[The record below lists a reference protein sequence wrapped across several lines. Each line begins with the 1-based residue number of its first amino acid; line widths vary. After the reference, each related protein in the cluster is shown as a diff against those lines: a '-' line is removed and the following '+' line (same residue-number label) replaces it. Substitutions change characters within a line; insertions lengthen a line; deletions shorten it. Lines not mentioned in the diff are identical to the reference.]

1 MTMHS
6 MVSLRSLT
14 FVLFTWLAVTLTAA
28 VPARAQS
35 SKFLVDLHAGAVPG
49 ATTFDSAKSFPLYDE
64 TAHVVTRQDIG
75 GKPMF
80 DVRVGYRLTPRIGAA
95 VSISGAQAKYDG
107 AAAATIPN
115 PLVINRDATVTQEV
129 TDMARRE
136 LGYHLQLLYF
146 VPVGDTVELTFG
158 VGPSFVQVQQPVITV
173 DVIPGTQKIDVSVPK
188 NRETVTAVNIGVDAI
203 YKITPRVGAGLFVRY
218 LNGKKD
224 FADIANV
231 SVNGTAV
238 GAGVRVNF

>member
-1 MTMHS
+1 MKMHPTIS
-6 MVSLRSLT
+6 PRSLT
-14 FVLFTWLAVTLTAA
+14 PVLFAWFAVTLTLAT
-28 VPARAQS
+28 PLRAQS
-35 SKFLVDLHAGAVPG
+35 SKLLVDLHAGAVPG
-49 ATTFDSAKSFPLYDE
+49 STTFDSTKSFPLYDE
-64 TAHVVTRQDIG
+64 TAHVATRQNIG
-75 GKPMF
+75 SKPMF
-80 DVRVGYRLTPRIGAA
+80 DVRFGYRITPKIGAG

-115 PLVINRDATVTQEV
+115 PLVINKDAAVTQDV

-188 NRETVTAVNIGVDAI
+188 NKETVTAVNIGLDAI
-203 YKITPRVGAGLFVRY
+203 YKIAPRVGAGLFVRY

-238 GAGVRVNF
+238 GASVRVNF

>member
-1 MTMHS
+1 
-6 MVSLRSLT
+6 
-14 FVLFTWLAVTLTAA
+14 
-28 VPARAQS
+28 
-35 SKFLVDLHAGAVPG
+35 
-49 ATTFDSAKSFPLYDE
+49 
-64 TAHVVTRQDIG
+64 
-75 GKPMF
+75 
-80 DVRVGYRLTPRIGAA
+80 
-95 VSISGAQAKYDG
+95 
-107 AAAATIPN
+107 
-115 PLVINRDATVTQEV
+115 
-129 TDMARRE
+129 MARRE

-146 VPVGDTVELTFG
+146 VPVGDTVELTLG